1 MGVARGD
8 YYKKTH
14 ATELVADEI
23 VEGIEEALVAV
34 MVVQESF
41 LREFGLDAM
50 SEDERASLTGN
61 VVAMSQLGCIAGALS

>member
-1 MGVARGD
+1 
-8 YYKKTH
+8 
-14 ATELVADEI
+14 
-23 VEGIEEALVAV
+23 